1 MRSYV
6 DKGSESFKS
15 AINSQ
20 IYIDKTGFLT
30 YTNSVL
36 ATEQRYICV
45 SRPRRFGKS
54 ITASMLSA
62 YYSAGEDT
70 RDMFSKFKI
79 AESADFTCHLNKYN
93 VISLDIASLTGK
105 AGSAANMLTYLE
117 QNVLAELKEL
127 YPQISFASTAPLS
140 VNLAKIYNQTGNQFI
155 VIIDEWD
162 CLFREYPDEVET
174 QNAYINFLRDL
185 FKSDESKSFIVLA
198 YLTGILPIK
207 KYNNESALNNF
218 DEFTMINPSPL
229 EEYVGFTEN
238 EVKQLCKVHG
248 MEFSELKR
256 WYDGYVLGSE
266 VHIYNPKSVTDA
278 IRRKKIAN
286 YWSSTVTYESLRD
299 YICMN
304 FDGLKDA
311 IVQML
316 AGEPCPV
323 KINTFQNDMSSFQ
336 NKDDVLTVLIHLG
349 YLAYNDVVQK
359 VFVPNEEI
367 RQTLET
373 AVLATNWDPVIQSIK
388 HSENILKATWD
399 MKSDVVAE
407 MIDETHSQN
416 TSILNYNDENALSC
430 VISLAYYN
438 AINEYTHIREFPT
451 GKGFADIIYLPRRT
465 STKPAIVVELKYDQS
480 AEGAIKQIKDK
491 KYIAALEEYHGNILL
506 VGINYDKKTKKH
518 TCVIEKAEI
527 Q

>member
-6 DKGSESFKS
+6 NKGSESFKS

-20 IYIDKTGFLT
+20 IYIDKTGFLN

-70 RDMFSKFKI
+70 KDLFCGFKI
-79 AESADFTCHLNKYN
+79 SESALFSRYLNKYN

-105 AGSAANMLTYLE
+105 AGKASNMLTYLE
-117 QNVLAELKEL
+117 QNVLDELKVL
-127 YPQISFASTAPLS
+127 YPQIAFDSSAALS

-162 CLFREYPDEVET
+162 CLFREYPDDIET
-174 QNAYINFLRDL
+174 QNGYINFLRDL

-229 EEYVGFTEN
+229 EEYVGFTED
-238 EVKQLCKVHG
+238 EVKQLCNTHC
-248 MEFSELKR
+248 MDFSEIKR
-256 WYDGYVLGSE
+256 WYDGYTLGSQ

-286 YWSSTVTYESLRD
+286 YWSGTVTYESLRD

-311 IVQML
+311 IVLML
-316 AGEPCPV
+316 AGGHCPV

-349 YLAYNDVVQK
+349 YLAYDDVEQT

-388 HSENILKATWD
+388 RSEELLEATCN
-399 MKSDVVAE
+399 MQSDRVAQ

-438 AINEYTHIREFPT
+438 AMNEYIHVREFPS
-451 GKGFADIIYLPRRT
+451 GKGFADIVYLPRRN
-465 STKPAIVVELKYDQS
+465 SEKPALVIELKYNQS
-480 AEGAIKQIKDK
+480 AYGAIQQIKDK
-491 KYIAALEEYHGNILL
+491 KYIAALEQYHGNILL

-518 TCVIEKAEI
+518 SCMIEKVEI
-527 Q
+527 H

>member
-6 DKGSESFKS
+6 NKGSESFKS

-20 IYIDKTGFLT
+20 IYVDKTNFLN

-62 YYSAGEDT
+62 YYSSGEDT
-70 RDMFSKFKI
+70 RELFANYNI
-79 AESADFTCHLNKYN
+79 AKSAHFERYLNKYN

-105 AGSAANMLTYLE
+105 AGSAENMLDYLKK
-117 QNVLAELKEL
+117 NVLNELKEL
-127 YPQISFASTAPLS
+127 YPQITFHSSDPLS
-140 VNLAKIYNQTGNQFI
+140 VSLAKIYNHTGARFVI
-155 VIIDEWD
+155 VIDEWD
-162 CLFREYPDEVET
+162 CLFREYPDDVTT
-174 QNAYINFLRDL
+174 QNAYIDFLRDL

-198 YLTGILPIK
+198 YMTGILPIK

-218 DEFTMINPSPL
+218 DEFTMLNPSPL
-229 EEYVGFTEN
+229 EEYVGFTED
-238 EVKQLCKVHG
+238 EVKLLCNNHN
-248 MEFSELKR
+248 MDFSEIKR
-256 WYDGYVLGSE
+256 WYDGYSLGSE
-266 VHIYNPKSVTDA
+266 VSIYNPKSVTDA

-316 AGEPCPV
+316 AGEHCPV

-349 YLAYNDVVQK
+349 YLAYDDNMQS

-373 AVLATNWDPVIQSIK
+373 AVLATNWNPVIHSIQQS
-388 HSENILKATWD
+388 
-399 MKSDVVAE
+399 
-407 MIDETHSQN
+407 
-416 TSILNYNDENALSC
+416 
-430 VISLAYYN
+430 
-438 AINEYTHIREFPT
+438 
-451 GKGFADIIYLPRRT
+451 
-465 STKPAIVVELKYDQS
+465 DQL
-480 AEGAIKQIKDK
+480 QR
-491 KYIAALEEYHGNILL
+491 
-506 VGINYDKKTKKH
+506 
-518 TCVIEKAEI
+518 
-527 Q
+527 

>member
-1 MRSYV
+1 MVIKMHSSTKMMVHFPSSLGYTKRNEFMWEVNRMRSYV
-6 DKGSESFKS
+6 NKGSESFKS

-20 IYIDKTGFLT
+20 IYIDKTGFLN

-62 YYSAGEDT
+62 YYSVGEDT
-70 RDMFSKFKI
+70 RDLFSKFKI
-79 AESADFTCHLNKYN
+79 YESPDFTRYLNKYN

-105 AGSAANMLTYLE
+105 AGNAANMLTYLK
-117 QNVLAELKEL
+117 QNVLGELKAL
-127 YPQISFASTAPLS
+127 YPHIVFDSTAPLS
-140 VNLAKIYNQTGNQFI
+140 VNLAKIYNQTENQFI

-162 CLFREYPDEVET
+162 CLFREYPDDTET

-229 EEYVGFTEN
+229 EEYVGFTED
-238 EVKQLCKVHG
+238 EVKQLCNVHG
-248 MEFSELKR
+248 MEFPELKR
-256 WYDGYVLGSE
+256 WYDGYTLGPE
-266 VHIYNPKSVTDA
+266 IHIYNPKSVTDA
-278 IRRKKIAN
+278 IRRKKLAN

-316 AGEPCPV
+316 AGE
-323 KINTFQNDMSSFQ
+323 
-336 NKDDVLTVLIHLG
+336 
-349 YLAYNDVVQK
+349 
-359 VFVPNEEI
+359 
-367 RQTLET
+367 
-373 AVLATNWDPVIQSIK
+373 
-388 HSENILKATWD
+388 
-399 MKSDVVAE
+399 
-407 MIDETHSQN
+407 
-416 TSILNYNDENALSC
+416 
-430 VISLAYYN
+430 
-438 AINEYTHIREFPT
+438 
-451 GKGFADIIYLPRRT
+451 
-465 STKPAIVVELKYDQS
+465 
-480 AEGAIKQIKDK
+480 
-491 KYIAALEEYHGNILL
+491 
-506 VGINYDKKTKKH
+506 
-518 TCVIEKAEI
+518 
-527 Q
+527 